1 MQIED
6 VFPIEQLK
14 QEDLLK
20 EQDYYLFIPEDKI
33 YISNEI
39 LLEFLD

>member
-6 VFPIEQLK
+6 VFPIERLK
-14 QEDLLK
+14 QKDLLK
-20 EQDYYLFIPEDKI
+20 EQDHYLFIPEDKI